1 MSKPAFDLG
10 AELRKQLGDV
20 PDSGTAGREQIEYI
34 HLSALDADER
44 NFYDI
49 SGVEELAGNIELI
62 GLQQPLRV
70 RPSEEPGRYII
81 VSGHRRLAA
90 LQLLADEG
98 KERFATVQCIVE
110 REPVSPALQELRLI
124 YANSDTRQMSNYD
137 IAKQAER
144 VTELLYQLQEEGVE
158 FPGRMRDHVAEAC
171 KVSKTKLSRL
181 KVILDDLQEP
191 FAGQFR
197 EGDLT
202 EAAAYALAR
211 LPKDI
216 QKDVDIAL
224 GAKARPIIGGCAEN
238 LLEYAEKY
246 YEAVPSMQCPAGGTC
261 GNLLGMLKATAG
273 SQYSWNKCEGTCCMN
288 CWRANGCA
296 GRCTEYRK
304 KAKEDDAEKK
314 RQKKK
319 QEEKNRKARVGYK
332 QQSIANAKRL
342 IPLIDAAGLPDKAGL
357 RFEYNEVT
365 VSDIRK
371 WAAGDVMEEVYSV
384 RFVPN
389 SPERIVELTQKLHC
403 TADFLLGL
411 TDDPH
416 PAALPDGQLVLNGW
430 MPGGTTPREP
440 CLCAAWLDL
449 GGPEPVPRFFYWDG
463 SAWLFKKGGETV
475 QISPEAWMAMPEYV
489 RKESET

>member
-1 MSKPAFDLG
+1 MSKSAFDLG

-20 PDSGTAGREQIEYI
+20 PDSGTGCREQIEYI
-34 HLSALDADER
+34 NLSALDADER

-49 SGVEELAGNIELI
+49 SGVENLAANIELV

-81 VSGHRRLAA
+81 VSGHRRRAA
-90 LQLLADEG
+90 LQLLADDG
-98 KERFATVQCIVE
+98 KDRFSKAPCIVE

-181 KVILDDLQEP
+181 KVIMDDLQEP

-197 EGDLT
+197 DGKLT
-202 EAAAYALAR
+202 EQAAYAMAR

-224 GAKARPIIGGCAEN
+224 GSKANPISGGCADN

-261 GNLLGMLKATAG
+261 GNLMGMLKATA
-273 SQYSWNKCEGTCCMN
+273 SSRYSWYKCEGTCCLH
-288 CWRANGCA
+288 CYRADSCS
-296 GRCTEYRK
+296 GRCAEYRK
-304 KAKEDDAEKK
+304 KAKDDKAKK
-314 RQKKK
+314 ERQEKK
-319 QEEKNRKARVGYK
+319 QEEDNRKARERYK

-342 IPLIDAAGLPDKAGL
+342 IPLIDEAGLSDKTYL
-357 RFEYNEVT
+357 RFDYSPVA
-365 VSDIRK
+365 VSDLRK
-371 WAAGDVMEEVYSV
+371 WASGAVTGECYSA

-389 SPERIVELTQKLHC
+389 SPERIVELGKTLHC

-411 TDDPH
+411 SDDPH
-416 PAALPDGQLVLNGW
+416 PVPQPEGQLVLNGW
-430 MPGGTTPREP
+430 MPGGTNPREA
-440 CLCAAWLDL
+440 CLCAVWLDL
-449 GGPEPVPRFFYWDG
+449 GGGELVPRIMYWDTMN
-463 SAWLFKKGGETV
+463 WRFREGGETV
-475 QISPEAWMAMPEYV
+475 RIAPTLWMALPE
-489 RKESET
+489 RKGGNQT